1 MILGVTGGIAS
12 GKSTVAAILGEL
24 GAHVISADQI
34 AREVVAP
41 GSEVLARLV
50 RMFGKKIL
58 NADASLD
65 RKRLADIVFADPAAR
80 AELERIM
87 HPAIAALSQRRL
99 KDAAQRYPL
108 VVYEA
113 PLLFEANAQ
122 ERVDK
127 VLCVT
132 VDPHIQLQRVQK
144 RDGCSRAEAQAR
156 IDAQMPQSKKAE
168 LSDYVVDNSA
178 GVDVLKKQ
186 LIALWHAELAGEKER
201 ADY

>member
-1 MILGVTGGIAS
+1 
-12 GKSTVAAILGEL
+12 VAAILGEL

>member
-1 MILGVTGGIAS
+1 
-12 GKSTVAAILGEL
+12 
-24 GAHVISADQI
+24 
-34 AREVVAP
+34 
-41 GSEVLARLV
+41 
-50 RMFGKKIL
+50 
-58 NADASLD
+58 
-65 RKRLADIVFADPAAR
+65 
-80 AELERIM
+80 
-87 HPAIAALSQRRL
+87 
-99 KDAAQRYPL
+99 
-108 VVYEA
+108 VYEA